1 MAESMYGSVIE
12 LQFINYIFQKNSF
25 QVAILNDITEQH
37 FTTYKEHFVFI
48 RDFYNQYNQLPS
60 KETFQGKFGDR
71 FEWLTISDPEEYL
84 VSKLNEAKLYRDLI
98 VDYKKFAELIK
109 DEKSDKAV
117 EKMAE
122 ISQKY
127 MKQKQG
133 KCIDLIS
140 DAHKRFDSYMDRVN
154 NPATSFVTTGI
165 KELDDIFGGWDLKNE
180 SAVIAARSGVG
191 KCHEKGT
198 LVLMADGT
206 HKAVEDIKVGD
217 KVQSI
222 NGVNTVFQTHNGVS
236 SGYRIV
242 PSNGNPFVVSSDHVL
257 SLWKRNVRYHG
268 HKAYTDGTGAIV
280 DIKIEDFMSLSNR
293 QKRLYTLVRPAID
306 YSEKKLA
313 VDPYI
318 LGIWLGDGTSCRP
331 EITSM
336 DNEVINEWCIWAK
349 SHGAVAMERHSRGKA
364 HVYDITYGKASK
376 FKPNKV
382 KGLLKDIGVLNN
394 KHIPLLYLTSSRK
407 QRLELLAG
415 LLDTDGY
422 LCDGEKGYELALK
435 NTVLVDNVIQ
445 LVHGLGFKVSV
456 HDKVVNETTY
466 KRIHISG
473 QLCNIPCKVVR
484 KQANNFSKHTKKDYT
499 HIGFHIENVDR
510 VEYYGFACDGDHRF
524 LLADC
529 TLSHN
534 SWYMI
539 KFALEAAKQGLRV
552 GFYSG
557 EMDVDQVGYRLDTFL
572 GNIPNGSLTHG
583 NSNVEDQYRNYIE
596 EINKV
601 VRGNIFVITP
611 DMIGGTMTVSKLRA
625 FIEKYDLQMLFIDQL
640 SLMHDERNARS
651 AWEQMSNISKDLRT
665 LQRLKKIPIICAAQL
680 NREEYE
686 EGVNTKNIGGS
697 DRVGQDATLV
707 LFIERKG
714 DNVILTIGKA
724 RNAKTGD
731 KLTYYWNTNM
741 GILNYIPS
749 ENDAKK
755 GADTDSIAQYN
766 DTQRSNSVF

>member
-25 QVAILNDITEQH
+25 QVVVLNDITEQH
-37 FTTYKEHFVFI
+37 FTTYKEHFIFI
-48 RDFYNQYNQLPS
+48 RDFYDQYNQLPS
-60 KETFQGKFGDR
+60 KETFQGKFSDR

-133 KCIDLIS
+133 KCIDLIG
-140 DAHKRFDSYMDRVN
+140 DAQKRFDSYMDRVN

-165 KELDDIFGGWDLKNE
+165 KELDDVFGGWDLKNE

-191 KCHEKGT
+191 K
-198 LVLMADGT
+198 
-206 HKAVEDIKVGD
+206 
-217 KVQSI
+217 
-222 NGVNTVFQTHNGVS
+222 
-236 SGYRIV
+236 
-242 PSNGNPFVVSSDHVL
+242 
-257 SLWKRNVRYHG
+257 
-268 HKAYTDGTGAIV
+268 
-280 DIKIEDFMSLSNR
+280 
-293 QKRLYTLVRPAID
+293 
-306 YSEKKLA
+306 
-313 VDPYI
+313 
-318 LGIWLGDGTSCRP
+318 
-331 EITSM
+331 
-336 DNEVINEWCIWAK
+336 
-349 SHGAVAMERHSRGKA
+349 
-364 HVYDITYGKASK
+364 
-376 FKPNKV
+376 
-382 KGLLKDIGVLNN
+382 
-394 KHIPLLYLTSSRK
+394 
-407 QRLELLAG
+407 
-415 LLDTDGY
+415 
-422 LCDGEKGYELALK
+422 
-435 NTVLVDNVIQ
+435 
-445 LVHGLGFKVSV
+445 
-456 HDKVVNETTY
+456 
-466 KRIHISG
+466 
-473 QLCNIPCKVVR
+473 
-484 KQANNFSKHTKKDYT
+484 
-499 HIGFHIENVDR
+499 
-510 VEYYGFACDGDHRF
+510 
-524 LLADC
+524 
-529 TLSHN
+529 

-557 EMDVDQVGYRLDTFL
+557 EMDEDQVGYRLDTFL

-583 NSNVEDQYRNYIE
+583 NSNVGDQYRNYIE

-601 VRGNIFVITP
+601 VQGNIFVITP
-611 DMIGGTMTVSKLRA
+611 DMIGGTMTISKLRA

-707 LFIERKG
+707 LFLERKG

-755 GADTDSIAQYN
+755 GVDTDSIPQYN

>member
-165 KELDDIFGGWDLKNE
+165 KELDDVFGGWDLKNE
-180 SAVIAARSGVG
+180 SAVIAARSGAG
-191 KCHEKGT
+191 K
-198 LVLMADGT
+198 
-206 HKAVEDIKVGD
+206 
-217 KVQSI
+217 
-222 NGVNTVFQTHNGVS
+222 
-236 SGYRIV
+236 
-242 PSNGNPFVVSSDHVL
+242 
-257 SLWKRNVRYHG
+257 
-268 HKAYTDGTGAIV
+268 
-280 DIKIEDFMSLSNR
+280 
-293 QKRLYTLVRPAID
+293 
-306 YSEKKLA
+306 
-313 VDPYI
+313 
-318 LGIWLGDGTSCRP
+318 
-331 EITSM
+331 
-336 DNEVINEWCIWAK
+336 
-349 SHGAVAMERHSRGKA
+349 
-364 HVYDITYGKASK
+364 
-376 FKPNKV
+376 
-382 KGLLKDIGVLNN
+382 
-394 KHIPLLYLTSSRK
+394 
-407 QRLELLAG
+407 
-415 LLDTDGY
+415 
-422 LCDGEKGYELALK
+422 
-435 NTVLVDNVIQ
+435 
-445 LVHGLGFKVSV
+445 
-456 HDKVVNETTY
+456 
-466 KRIHISG
+466 
-473 QLCNIPCKVVR
+473 
-484 KQANNFSKHTKKDYT
+484 
-499 HIGFHIENVDR
+499 
-510 VEYYGFACDGDHRF
+510 
-524 LLADC
+524 
-529 TLSHN
+529 

-601 VRGNIFVITP
+601 VQGNIFVITP
-611 DMIGGTMTVSKLRA
+611 DMIGGTMTISKLRA

>member
-1 MAESMYGSVIE
+1 MAEAIYGAVIE
-12 LQFINYIFQKNSF
+12 LQVLNYIFQKNSF
-25 QVAILNDITEQH
+25 QIISLNGITEDY
-37 FTTYKEHFVFI
+37 FTTYKDHFKFI

-60 KETFQGKFGDR
+60 KETFQGRFADK
-71 FEWLTISDPEEYL
+71 FEWLTVTDPEEYL
-84 VSKLNEAKLYRDLI
+84 IDKLNEAKLYRDLI

-109 DEKSDKAV
+109 DEKTDKAV

-127 MKQKQG
+127 MRQKQG
-133 KCIDLIS
+133 KCIDLIG
-140 DAHKRFDSYMDRVN
+140 DAKQRFDSYMERVN
-154 NPATSFVTTGI
+154 NPTTSFVTTGI
-165 KELDDIFGGWDLKNE
+165 KELDDIFGGWDLNNE
-180 SAVIAARSGVG
+180 TAIIAARSGVG

-242 PSNGNPFVVSSDHVL
+242 PNNGNSFVVSSGHIL
-257 SLWKRNVRYHG
+257 SLWKDN
-268 HKAYTDGTGAIV
+268 KIV
-280 DIKIEDFMSLSNR
+280 DITVEDYLQLPEFDRQSYYIIRVVAHGKFMVFL
-293 QKRLYTLVRPAID
+293 P
-306 YSEKKLA
+306 
-313 VDPYI
+313 
-318 LGIWLGDGTSCRP
+318 
-331 EITSM
+331 
-336 DNEVINEWCIWAK
+336 
-349 SHGAVAMERHSRGKA
+349 
-364 HVYDITYGKASK
+364 
-376 FKPNKV
+376 
-382 KGLLKDIGVLNN
+382 
-394 KHIPLLYLTSSRK
+394 
-407 QRLELLAG
+407 
-415 LLDTDGY
+415 
-422 LCDGEKGYELALK
+422 
-435 NTVLVDNVIQ
+435 
-445 LVHGLGFKVSV
+445 
-456 HDKVVNETTY
+456 
-466 KRIHISG
+466 
-473 QLCNIPCKVVR
+473 
-484 KQANNFSKHTKKDYT
+484 
-499 HIGFHIENVDR
+499 FHIENVDR

-524 LLADC
+524 LLADG

-557 EMDVDQVGYRLDTFL
+557 EMDADQVGYRLDTFL
-572 GNIPNGSLTHG
+572 GNIANGSLTHG
-583 NSNVEDQYRNYIE
+583 NSNVEEQYRNYIE
-596 EINKV
+596 EISKV
-601 VRGNIFVITP
+601 VKGNIFIITP
-611 DMIGGTMTVSKLRA
+611 DMVGGDMTVSKLRA
-625 FIEKYDLQMLFIDQL
+625 FVEKYDLQMLFVDQL
-640 SLMHDERNARS
+640 SLIHDERNARS

-680 NREEYE
+680 NREEYD

-724 RNAKTGD
+724 RNARTGD

-749 ENDAKK
+749 EEDAKK
-755 GADTDSIAQYN
+755 NTDLNQEELSYS
-766 DTQRSNSVF
+766 DKDRSNSVF

>member
-165 KELDDIFGGWDLKNE
+165 KELDDVFGGWDLKNE

-191 KCHEKGT
+191 K
-198 LVLMADGT
+198 
-206 HKAVEDIKVGD
+206 
-217 KVQSI
+217 
-222 NGVNTVFQTHNGVS
+222 
-236 SGYRIV
+236 
-242 PSNGNPFVVSSDHVL
+242 
-257 SLWKRNVRYHG
+257 
-268 HKAYTDGTGAIV
+268 
-280 DIKIEDFMSLSNR
+280 
-293 QKRLYTLVRPAID
+293 
-306 YSEKKLA
+306 
-313 VDPYI
+313 
-318 LGIWLGDGTSCRP
+318 
-331 EITSM
+331 
-336 DNEVINEWCIWAK
+336 
-349 SHGAVAMERHSRGKA
+349 
-364 HVYDITYGKASK
+364 
-376 FKPNKV
+376 
-382 KGLLKDIGVLNN
+382 
-394 KHIPLLYLTSSRK
+394 
-407 QRLELLAG
+407 
-415 LLDTDGY
+415 
-422 LCDGEKGYELALK
+422 
-435 NTVLVDNVIQ
+435 
-445 LVHGLGFKVSV
+445 
-456 HDKVVNETTY
+456 
-466 KRIHISG
+466 
-473 QLCNIPCKVVR
+473 
-484 KQANNFSKHTKKDYT
+484 
-499 HIGFHIENVDR
+499 
-510 VEYYGFACDGDHRF
+510 
-524 LLADC
+524 
-529 TLSHN
+529 

-611 DMIGGTMTVSKLRA
+611 DMIGGAMTISKLRA

-640 SLMHDERNARS
+640 SLLHDERNARS

-755 GADTDSIAQYN
+755 GADIDSIPQYN